1 MTFQGSDPA
10 AAIPIEDPETKR
22 PAVKLELHRRHTDTC
37 PDRKRGRNWL
47 KCSGKRPCPLYCDGT
62 IDGKRVRRSLGRDL
76 GRAEK
81 RIAMMEDSRGVTGL
95 GRDHSLAR
103 MVKIYLDTCR
113 QKKLAGS
120 TLRRYTRTLNQMM
133 AFTGPD
139 PSLGPT
145 FLDTLTQFR
154 ASMDWHKANTVRGN
168 TVCLRSFFN
177 WALKRGW
184 ISKNWSSLLDLPEN
198 PGGQTQ
204 PFTEAEI
211 AKLLAACDRLSHGCG
226 RTAEEIRARA
236 RAFVMALLYT
246 GLRIS
251 DVVRLSREQISGGK
265 LLMSMQKTGEP
276 IYLRLQ
282 PALLTALEALPQAD
296 DLKPGHYFWSSGSSL
311 ETQCGSWRRTL
322 HRLEKHAGVAG
333 VIRAHRFRDTLA
345 KTILDNGYPLST
357 VQKLLGHT
365 DIRTTER
372 YYAHFSSEQ
381 QRIMDEA
388 MGSLNFNSEK
398 RPTHART
405 HARLN
410 RRRNANRNI
419 VSFPTSA

>member
-1 MTFQGSDPA
+1 MTVQACDPA
-10 AAIPIEDPETKR
+10 AVVLIEDPGPKH
-22 PAVKLELHRRHTDTC
+22 PVVKLELYRRHTETC
-37 PDRKRGRNWL
+37 PDRHRGRNWL

-62 IDGKRVRRSLGRDL
+62 VDGKRVRRSLGRDL

-81 RIAMMEDSRGVTGL
+81 RIAMMEDSRGVTGA

-113 QKKLAGS
+113 QKKLAPS
-120 TLRRYTRTLNQMM
+120 TVRRYTRTLNQML
-133 AFTGPD
+133 AYTGPD

-154 ASMDWHKANTVRGN
+154 ASMTWNKANTVRGN

-184 ISKNWSSLLDLPEN
+184 ISRNWSSLLELPEA
-198 PGGQTQ
+198 PGGQTE
-204 PFTEAEI
+204 PFMEAEI

-226 RTAEEIRARA
+226 RTAEEIRTRA
-236 RAFVMALLYT
+236 RAFVMALLYS

-251 DVVRLSREQISGGK
+251 DVVRLNREQISGGK
-265 LLMSMQKTGEP
+265 LLMSMQKTGAP

-282 PALLTALEALPQAD
+282 PALLTALEALPQNE
-296 DLKPGHYFWSSGSSL
+296 DLKPGHYFWRSGSTL
-311 ETQCGSWRRTL
+311 DTQCGSWRRTL
-322 HRLEKHAGVAG
+322 RRLEKYAGIAG

-345 KTILDNGYPLST
+345 KTILDNGYPLSS
-357 VQKLLGHT
+357 VQKLLGHS

-388 MGSLNFNSEK
+388 MASLNFEK
-398 RPTHART
+398 RPTHSRAN
-405 HARLN
+405 A
-410 RRRNANRNI
+410 RRNRGRNAQRNV
-419 VSFPTSA
+419 VSFTASA

>member
-1 MTFQGSDPA
+1 MTVQACDPTA
-10 AAIPIEDPETKR
+10 VVSIEDPGTKH
-22 PAVKLELHRRHTDTC
+22 PVVKLELYRRHTETC
-37 PDRKRGRNWL
+37 PDRHKGRNWL

-81 RIAMMEDSRGVTGL
+81 RIAMMEDSRGVTGA

-113 QKKLAGS
+113 QKKLAPS
-120 TLRRYTRTLNQMM
+120 TIRRYTRTLNQML
-133 AFTGPD
+133 AYTGPD
-139 PSLGPT
+139 PSLGPA

-154 ASMDWHKANTVRGN
+154 ASMNWNKANTVRGN

-184 ISKNWSSLLDLPEN
+184 ISRNWSSLLDLPEA
-198 PGGQTQ
+198 PGGQTE
-204 PFTEAEI
+204 PFMEAEI

-226 RTAEEIRARA
+226 RTAEENRTSA
-236 RAFVMALLYT
+236 RAFVMALLYS

-251 DVVRLSREQISGGK
+251 DVVRLNREQISGGK

-282 PALLTALEALPQAD
+282 PALLAALESLPQNEG
-296 DLKPGHYFWSSGSSL
+296 LKPGHYFWRSGSTL
-311 ETQCGSWRRTL
+311 DTQCGSWRRTL
-322 HRLEKHAGVAG
+322 RRLEKYAGIAG

-357 VQKLLGHT
+357 VQKLLGHS

-388 MGSLNFNSEK
+388 MASLNFEK
-398 RPTHART
+398 RTTHSRPNT
-405 HARLN
+405 
-410 RRRNANRNI
+410 RRNRGRNAQRNV
-419 VSFPTSA
+419 VSFATSA

>member
-1 MTFQGSDPA
+1 MAVLGSA
-10 AAIPIEDPETKR
+10 AVLPTESDDTKR
-22 PAVKLELHRRHTDTC
+22 PAVMLELYRRHTELC
-37 PDRKRGRNWL
+37 PDRQKGRNWL

-62 IDGKRVRRSLGRDL
+62 IDGKRVRKSLGRDL

-81 RIAMMEDSRGVTGL
+81 RIAMMEDSRGVAGV

-113 QKKLAGS
+113 QKKLTSS
-120 TLRRYTRTLNQMM
+120 TLRRYTRTLNQML
-133 AFTGPD
+133 AYTGPD
-139 PSLGPT
+139 PSLSSPT

-154 ASMDWHKANTVRGN
+154 ASMNWNKANTVRGN

-177 WALKRGW
+177 WAFKRGW
-184 ISKNWSSLLDLPEN
+184 ISKNWSSLLDLPEA
-198 PGGQTQ
+198 PGGQTE
-204 PFTEAEI
+204 PFTEKEI
-211 AKLLAACDRLSHGCG
+211 AKLLGACERLSQGCG
-226 RTAEEIRARA
+226 RTAEEIRIRA
-236 RAFVMALLYT
+236 RAFVMALLYS

-251 DVVRLSREQISGGK
+251 DVVRLSREQMSGGK

-282 PALLTALEALPQAD
+282 PALLNALEQLPQAE
-296 DLKPGHYFWSSGSSL
+296 DLKPGHYFWSNGSTL
-311 ETQCGSWRRTL
+311 DTQCASWRRTL
-322 HRLEKHAGVAG
+322 HRLEKHAGIAG

-357 VQKLLGHT
+357 VQKLLGHS

-388 MGSLNFNSEK
+388 MASLDFEK
-398 RPTHART
+398 RPAHSRT
-405 HARLN
+405 HARRN
-410 RRRNANRNI
+410 RRRNAKGNVI
-419 VSFPTSA
+419 SFTASA

>member
-1 MTFQGSDPA
+1 MSVQGFDPA
-10 AAIPIEDPETKR
+10 AVVPIEDPETTR
-22 PAVKLELHRRHTDTC
+22 PAVRLSLYRRHTETC
-37 PDRKRGRNWL
+37 PDGHKGRNWL

-81 RIAMMEDSRGVTGL
+81 RIAMMEDSRGVVGV
-95 GRDHSLAR
+95 GRDHSLGR

-113 QKKLAGS
+113 QKQLAS
-120 TLRRYTRTLNQMM
+120 ATLRRYTRTLNQML
-133 AFTGPD
+133 AYTGPD

-145 FLDTLTQFR
+145 FLDALTRFR
-154 ASMDWHKANTVRGN
+154 ASMKWNKANTVRSN
-168 TVCLRSFFN
+168 TVCLRTFFN

-184 ISKNWSSLLDLPEN
+184 IGKNWSSLLDLPEE
-198 PGGQTQ
+198 PGGQTE

-211 AKLLAACDRLSHGCG
+211 EKLLVACTHLSQGCG
-226 RTAEEIRARA
+226 RTAEEIRMRA
-236 RAFVMALLYT
+236 RAFVRTLLYT

-251 DVVRLSREQISGGK
+251 DVVRLNREQISGGK

-282 PALLTALEALPQAD
+282 PALLAALAGLPQAD
-296 DLKPGHYFWSSGSSL
+296 DLKSGHYFWSSGSTL
-311 ETQCGSWRRTL
+311 ETQCGSWRRSL
-322 HRLEKHAGVAG
+322 HRLEKYAGIAG

-388 MGSLNFNSEK
+388 MASLNFEK
-398 RPTHART
+398 RPTHAR
-405 HARLN
+405 ANALGN
-410 RRRNANRNI
+410 RRRNAQRNV
-419 VSFPTSA
+419 VSFSAPA